1 MNREIKFRAWD
12 FGNKRMVLGEAI
24 GFTFITNT
32 VFQDGDISA
41 TGEIL
46 LTEKVKLSE
55 LMQYTGLKDKNGKE
69 IYEGDVVIV
78 PNFNYEPDNG
88 QNPKYLLPIG
98 YQPTGFTVGKD
109 WMSELSSDDYEIIGN
124 IYENPDLLTQHN
136 NHYKDK

>member
-55 LMQYTGLKDKNGKE
+55 LMQYIGLKDKNRKE
-69 IYEGDVVIV
+69 IYEGDIVKEVCESKIHGQGEVI
-78 PNFNYEPDNG
+78 FEDGCFGRRY
-88 QNPKYLLPIG
+88 
-98 YQPTGFTVGKD
+98 GKKGALIFQ
-109 WMSELSSDDYEIIGN
+109 EEDYEYEVIGN
-124 IYENPDLLTQHN
+124 IYSNPELL
-136 NHYKDK
+136 KDNITKV